1 MQYIINETPLKTTNN
16 FKINNLKIDLDIK
29 EETINDLII
38 NTKEINKL
46 NIKATIKNNFN
57 SKIGLSHKKYKS
69 IEIDVIDTI
78 NNPVNIS
85 YDFTKSKYLVS
96 EIIINLKENT
106 NSSFIVDLSS
116 KEKVF
121 NNTKIIVQANNYS
134 KSNITF
140 INLLDKE
147 SINIISFENYLK
159 ESSEITHNFI
169 DLGSNIKI
177 SNYYSELSGDNSK
190 NYLNNMYYGSNN
202 ERIDMNYHIKSIGKR
217 TNSNILVQGALN
229 DNSIKSFKGTIDFI
243 EGCTK
248 SNGEE
253 NENCI
258 LLSNTSKSRSLPM
271 LLCHEE
277 DVTGSHGVSTGKID
291 VTKLFYL
298 MAKGISEE
306 EAKKLVLYANYQQVI
321 NNIPNTETRE
331 KIVEKINKII

>member
-1 MQYIINETPLKTTNN
+1 MKYIINETPLKTTNN

-96 EIIINLKENT
+96 EIVINLKENT
-106 NSSFIVDLSS
+106 NSIFLICLNS

-121 NNTKIIVQANNYS
+121 TNTKIIVNGSNYS

-147 SINIISFENYLK
+147 SINIVSFENYLS
-159 ESSEITHNFI
+159 ESSEVTHNFI

-321 NNIPNTETRE
+321 NNISDQETRE
-331 KIVEKINKII
+331 KIVEEINKRI

>member
-1 MQYIINETPLKTTNN
+1 MKYIINETPLKTTNN
-16 FKINNLKIDLDIK
+16 FKINNLKIDLDIE

-46 NIKATIKNNFN
+46 NIKATIKDSFN
-57 SKIGLSHKKYKS
+57 SKIGLSHDKYKS
-69 IEIDVIDTI
+69 IEIDVLDTV

-121 NNTKIIVQANNYS
+121 NNTKMIVQANNYS

-169 DLGSNIKI
+169 DLGSNVKI
-177 SNYYSELSGDNSK
+177 SNYYSELSGNNTK
-190 NYLNNMYYGSNN
+190 NYLNNMYFGSNN
-202 ERIDMNYHIKSIGKR
+202 ERIDMNYHMKSIGKR
-217 TNSNILVQGALN
+217 TNSNILVQGALD
-229 DNSIKSFKGTIDFI
+229 DNCIKSFKGTIDFI

-291 VTKLFYL
+291 ITKLFYL

-306 EAKKLVLYANYQQVI
+306 DAKKLILYANYQQVI
-321 NNIPNTETRE
+321 NNISDQETRE
-331 KIVEKINKII
+331 KIVEEINKRI

>member
-1 MQYIINETPLKTTNN
+1 MKYIINETPLKTTNN
-16 FKINNLKIDLDIK
+16 FKINNLKIDIDIE

-46 NIKATIKNNFN
+46 NIKATIKDNFN

-69 IEIDVIDTI
+69 IEIDVLDTV

-106 NSSFIVDLSS
+106 KSSFIINLNS

-169 DLGSNIKI
+169 DLGSNVKI

-190 NYLNNMYYGSNN
+190 NYLNNMFFGSNN
-202 ERIDMNYHIKSIGKR
+202 ERIDMNYHMKSIGKR
-217 TNSNILVQGALN
+217 TNSNILVQGALD
-229 DNSIKSFKGTIDFI
+229 DNCIKSFKGTIDFI

-291 VTKLFYL
+291 ITKLFYL

-306 EAKKLVLYANYQQVI
+306 DAKKLILYANYQQVI
-321 NNIPNTETRE
+321 NNINDKETRE
-331 KIVEKINKII
+331 KIVEEINKRI

>member
-1 MQYIINETPLKTTNN
+1 MKYIINETPLKTTNN
-16 FKINNLKIDLDIK
+16 FKINNLKIDIDIE

-46 NIKATIKNNFN
+46 NIKATIKDNFN

-69 IEIDVIDTI
+69 IEIDVLDTV

-106 NSSFIVDLSS
+106 NSSFIVDLIS

-169 DLGSNIKI
+169 DLGSNVKI

-190 NYLNNMYYGSNN
+190 NYLNNMYFGSNN
-202 ERIDMNYHIKSIGKR
+202 ERIDMNYHMKSIGKR
-217 TNSNILVQGALN
+217 TNSNILVQGALD
-229 DNSIKSFKGTIDFI
+229 DNCIKSFKGTIDFI

-291 VTKLFYL
+291 ITKLFYL

-306 EAKKLVLYANYQQVI
+306 DAKKLILYANYQQVI
-321 NNIPNTETRE
+321 NNINDKETRE
-331 KIVEKINKII
+331 KIVEEINKRI

>member
-1 MQYIINETPLKTTNN
+1 MKYIINETPLKTTNN
-16 FKINNLKIDLDIK
+16 FKINNLKIDIDIE

-46 NIKATIKNNFN
+46 NIKATIKDNFN

-69 IEIDVIDTI
+69 IEIDVLDTV

-106 NSSFIVDLSS
+106 KSSFIINLNS

-169 DLGSNIKI
+169 DLGSNVKI

-190 NYLNNMYYGSNN
+190 NYLNNMFFGSNN
-202 ERIDMNYHIKSIGKR
+202 ERIDMNYHMKSIGKR
-217 TNSNILVQGALN
+217 TNSNILVQGALD
-229 DNSIKSFKGTIDFI
+229 DNCIKSFKGTIDFI

-291 VTKLFYL
+291 ITKLFYL

-306 EAKKLVLYANYQQVI
+306 DAKKLILYANYQQVI
-321 NNIPNTETRE
+321 NNISDQETRE
-331 KIVEKINKII
+331 KIVEEINKRI

>member
-202 ERIDMNYHIKSIGKR
+202 ERIDMNYHIRSIGKR

>member
-1 MQYIINETPLKTTNN
+1 MKYIINETPLKTTNN
-16 FKINNLKIDLDIK
+16 FKINNLKIDIDIE

-46 NIKATIKNNFN
+46 NIKATIKDNFN

-69 IEIDVIDTI
+69 IEIDVLDTV

-106 NSSFIVDLSS
+106 KSSFIINLNS

-169 DLGSNIKI
+169 DLGSNVKI

-190 NYLNNMYYGSNN
+190 NYLNNMYFGSNN
-202 ERIDMNYHIKSIGKR
+202 ERIDMNYHMKSIGKR
-217 TNSNILVQGALN
+217 TNSNILVQGALD
-229 DNSIKSFKGTIDFI
+229 DNCIKSFKGTIDFI

-291 VTKLFYL
+291 ITKLFYL

-306 EAKKLVLYANYQQVI
+306 DAKKLILYANYQQVI
-321 NNIPNTETRE
+321 NNINDKETRE
-331 KIVEKINKII
+331 KIVEEINKRI

>member
-1 MQYIINETPLKTTNN
+1 MKYIINETPLKTTNN
-16 FKINNLKIDLDIK
+16 FKINNLKIDLDIE

-38 NTKEINKL
+38 NTKKINKL
-46 NIKATIKNNFN
+46 NIKATIKDNFN
-57 SKIGLSHKKYKS
+57 SKIGLSHDKYKS
-69 IEIDVIDTI
+69 IEIDVLDTV

-190 NYLNNMYYGSNN
+190 NYLNNMYFGSNN

-217 TNSNILVQGALN
+217 TNSNILVQGALDEN
-229 DNSIKSFKGTIDFI
+229 CIKSFKGTIDFI

-271 LLCHEE
+271 LLCQEE

-291 VTKLFYL
+291 ITKLFYL

-306 EAKKLVLYANYQQVI
+306 EAKKLILYANYQQVI
-321 NNIPNTETRE
+321 NNISDQETRE
-331 KIVEKINKII
+331 KIVEEINKRI

>member
-46 NIKATIKNNFN
+46 KVKNSIQDNFN
-57 SKIGLSHKKYKS
+57 SKIGLSHNKYKKIELDVLES
-69 IEIDVIDTI
+69 IKEPI
-78 NNPVNIS
+78 NIS

-96 EIIINLKENT
+96 EIVINLKENT
-106 NSSFIVDLSS
+106 NSIFLISLNS

-121 NNTKIIVQANNYS
+121 TNTKIIVNGSNYS

-147 SINIISFENYLK
+147 SINIVSFENYLS
-159 ESSEITHNFI
+159 ESSEVTHNFI

-321 NNIPNTETRE
+321 NKIPNTETRE
-331 KIVEKINKII
+331 KIVEEINKKI

>member
-46 NIKATIKNNFN
+46 KVKNSIQDNFN
-57 SKIGLSHKKYKS
+57 SKIGLSHNKYKKIELDVLES
-69 IEIDVIDTI
+69 IKEPI
-78 NNPVNIS
+78 NIS

-96 EIIINLKENT
+96 EIVINLKENT
-106 NSSFIVDLSS
+106 NSIFLISLNS

-121 NNTKIIVQANNYS
+121 TNTKIIVNGSNYS

-147 SINIISFENYLK
+147 SIKIVSFEHYLS
-159 ESSEITHNFI
+159 ESSEVTHNFI

-321 NNIPNTETRE
+321 NNIPNPETRE
-331 KIVEKINKII
+331 KIVEEINKKI

>member
-1 MQYIINETPLKTTNN
+1 MKYIINETPLKTTNN
-16 FKINNLKIDLDIK
+16 FKINNLKIDLDIE

-46 NIKATIKNNFN
+46 NIKATIKDNFN
-57 SKIGLSHKKYKS
+57 SKIGLSHDKYKS
-69 IEIDVIDTI
+69 IEIDVLDTV

-202 ERIDMNYHIKSIGKR
+202 ERLDMNYHIKSIGKR
-217 TNSNILVQGALN
+217 TNSNILVQGALDEN
-229 DNSIKSFKGTIDFI
+229 CIKSFKGTIDFI

-291 VTKLFYL
+291 ITKLFYL

-306 EAKKLVLYANYQQVI
+306 EAKKLILYANYQQVI
-321 NNIPNTETRE
+321 NNINDKETRE
-331 KIVEKINKII
+331 KIVEEINKRI

>member
-1 MQYIINETPLKTTNN
+1 MKYIINETPLKTTNN
-16 FKINNLKIDLDIK
+16 FKINNLKIDLDIE

-46 NIKATIKNNFN
+46 NIKATIKDNFN
-57 SKIGLSHKKYKS
+57 SKIGLSHDKYKS
-69 IEIDVIDTI
+69 IEIDVLDTV

-190 NYLNNMYYGSNN
+190 NYLNNMYFGSNN

-217 TNSNILVQGALN
+217 TNSNILVQGALDEN
-229 DNSIKSFKGTIDFI
+229 CIKSFKGTIDFI

-271 LLCHEE
+271 LLCQEE

-291 VTKLFYL
+291 ITKLFYL

-306 EAKKLVLYANYQQVI
+306 EAKKLILYANYQQVI
-321 NNIPNTETRE
+321 NNISDQETRE
-331 KIVEKINKII
+331 KIVEEINKRI

>member
-16 FKINNLKIDLDIK
+16 FKINNLKIDLEIK
-29 EETINDLII
+29 EETINDLIVEC
-38 NTKEINKL
+38 KNKVEY
-46 NIKATIKNNFN
+46 KTIVKDNFN
-57 SKIGLSHKKYKS
+57 SKIGLTHNKYKCL
-69 IEIDVIDTI
+69 EIDVLNSID
-78 NNPVNIS
+78 NPIYIS

-106 NSSFIVDLSS
+106 KSSFIINLNS

-121 NNTKIIVQANNYS
+121 NNTKIIVNGKDNS
-134 KSNITF
+134 NSNITF
-140 INLLDKE
+140 INLLNKE
-147 SINIISFENYLK
+147 SINIVSFENYLE
-159 ESSEITHNFI
+159 ESSEVTHNFI

-177 SNYYSELSGDNSK
+177 SNYYSELIGNNSK
-190 NYLNNMYYGSNN
+190 NYLNNMYYGNN
-202 ERIDMNYHIKSIGKR
+202 ENRIDMNYHIKSIGKR
-217 TNSNILVQGALN
+217 TNSNILVQGALDN
-229 DNSIKSFKGTIDFI
+229 NSIKSFKGTIDFI

-258 LLSNTSKSRSLPM
+258 LLSKNSKSRSLPM

-291 VTKLFYL
+291 ITKLFYL

-306 EAKKLVLYANYQQVI
+306 EAKRLILFANYQQII
-321 NNIPNTETRE
+321 NNIENKETRE
-331 KIVEKINKII
+331 KLVEEINKRI